1 MGNLMSAQVVVK
13 IVGEFLFLI
22 WDNRESVSGVLK
34 IANVLLYSDQTILRA
49 HKHNV
54 TKHFQRY

>member
-1 MGNLMSAQVVVK
+1 MSAQIVVK
-13 IVGEFLFLI
+13 TVCEFLFLI
-22 WDNRESVSGVLK
+22 WDNRESVPGVPK
-34 IANVLLYSDQTILRA
+34 IANVLLYSDQRILRA

>member
-34 IANVLLYSDQTILRA
+34 IANVLLYSDQRILRA